1 MTAVLLIAVAMF
13 VVLAAIN
20 PCREGISKCGA
31 RDLSPP

>member
-20 PCREGISKCGA
+20 PCSA
-31 RDLSPP
+31 RPLAALEEIR